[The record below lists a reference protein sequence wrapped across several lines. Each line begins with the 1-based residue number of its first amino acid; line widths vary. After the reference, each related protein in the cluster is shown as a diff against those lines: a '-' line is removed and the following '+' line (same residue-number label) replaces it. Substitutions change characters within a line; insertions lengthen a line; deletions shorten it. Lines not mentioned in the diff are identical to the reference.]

1 VLRRLEAS
9 WDDGDENLV
18 RERLDTW
25 QQSDLP
31 REVDVAGRLLTV
43 ADQLGAME
51 LRDEAVVF
59 YLWELESMLH
69 DLVPAPPSG

>member
-1 VLRRLEAS
+1 
-9 WDDGDENLV
+9 
-18 RERLDTW
+18 
-25 QQSDLP
+25 
-31 REVDVAGRLLTV
+31 
-43 ADQLGAME
+43 ME